1 MILLALACIENS
13 IGLPETAAPP
23 GIGTLVPPTV
33 VPPFQPAEA
42 PVYAN
47 TSPTLFE
54 IDPLTGDRTVVGDFH
69 FEDGTPVDS
78 FLDIAIDLDGQLIGG
93 TFDALY
99 RIDPA
104 TAEVELLC
112 ETEVQMLALAFD
124 DEGHLFAGGDFVIRE
139 LDTET
144 CESTELLEDV
154 GFKTSGDLVGLPDGY
169 LYWTVEGE
177 DGDELVRVDPRY
189 GYTSWVG
196 VIGVSKLFGV
206 GYDDGTLFGF
216 GRYGE
221 VVAISPEHA
230 GAEVLSQDEE
240 ISWWGATTNPVLW

>member
-1 MILLALACIENS
+1 MILLALACIEN
-13 IGLPETAAPP
+13 LLRVPESDPP
-23 GIGTLVPPTV
+23 AGVSSPVPPTV
-33 VPPFQPAEA
+33 APPFTPAEA

-54 IDPLTGDRTVVGDFH
+54 IDPQTGARTVVGDFH
-69 FEDGTPVDS
+69 LQDGSPVDS

-99 RIDPA
+99 RVDPE

-112 ETEVQMLALAFD
+112 ETDVQMLALAFD
-124 DEGHLFAGGDFVIRE
+124 DEGRLFAGGDFIIRE
-139 LDTET
+139 LDVKT
-144 CESTELLEDV
+144 CESTVMLDDV

-177 DGDELVRVDPRY
+177 DGDELVRVDPEH
-189 GYTSWVG
+189 GYISWVG

-206 GYDDGTLFGF
+206 GYDEGVLFGF

-221 VVAISPEHA
+221 VVAISPDHA
-230 GAEVLSQDEE
+230 GADLLSQDEA